1 MFGKIDILEQPELTK
16 FPQKA
21 ASAWSVMEG
30 IVGASYKPISY
41 VGTQVVKGINH
52 YFIAEQTV
60 ITRLPER
67 HIALVSINEFNGD
80 FKLVAVERI
89 I

>member
-1 MFGKIDILEQPELTK
+1 MFGKIDILEQKELTA

-21 ASAWSVMEG
+21 ASAWTVMND
-30 IVGASYKPISY
+30 IVGASYKPIAY
-41 VGTQVVKGINH
+41 VGTQLVKGVNH
-52 YFIAEQTV
+52 FFLAEQTI
-60 ITRLPER
+60 ITRNPER
-67 HIALVSINEFNGD
+67 HITLVNINEFDGI

>member
-1 MFGKIDILEQPELTK
+1 MFGKIDILEQKELTA

-21 ASAWSVMEG
+21 ASAWTVMND
-30 IVGASYKPISY
+30 IVGASYKPFAY
-41 VGTQVVKGINH
+41 VGTQVVKGVNH
-52 YFIAEQTV
+52 FFLAEQTI
-60 ITRLPER
+60 ITRNPER
-67 HIALVSINEFNGD
+67 HITLVNINEFDGQ

>member
-1 MFGKIDILEQPELTK
+1 MFGKIDILEQKELTA

-21 ASAWSVMEG
+21 ASAWAAIDG
-30 IVGASYKPISY
+30 ITGASYKPILY
-41 VGTQVVKGINH
+41 VGTQLVKGVNH
-52 YFIAEQTV
+52 FFIAEQTI
-60 ITRLPER
+60 ITRNPER
-67 HIALVSINEFNGD
+67 HLTLVNINEFDGN